1 MNSDFLN
8 ELLID
13 YIINEERSE
22 NREMPGFIDM
32 TSEEDKKRYTL
43 THSLKKYK
51 EKENLDIKL
60 LSVNFSYNNLQAK
73 SQAKSQVKSQAKSQ
87 AKASLKLSHDG
98 GRDNI
103 GNINSKETSVSDSEE
118 EVELIK
124 QVKAHMMDPV
134 TVKFRE
140 DTMNEVT
147 SRIVSEIFNNYLQQN
162 PPIDIICLESY
173 VS

>member
-13 YIINEERSE
+13 YIIKEERSE
-22 NREMPGFIDM
+22 TREMREMPGFIDM
-32 TSEEDKKRYTL
+32 TSEEDKKLYTL
-43 THSLKKYK
+43 TSSLKKYKDK
-51 EKENLDIKL
+51 EKENLDLKL

-73 SQAKSQVKSQAKSQ
+73 SH
-87 AKASLKLSHDG
+87 AKACLKLSHDG
-98 GRDNI
+98 GKDII

-124 QVKAHMMDPV
+124 QVKAHMLDPI
-134 TVKFRE
+134 TVKIRE